1 MRIGKFK
8 NHDGL
13 LFVGLV
19 QDQEVVVLGELAK
32 EPQLFSKI
40 LHAANPEHEVEIRAT
55 SSAKKIPLA
64 SVNFLVPMDQQEVWA
79 AGVTYLRSREGFEK
93 EFRSLSLVNEVVKF
107 GSPFRFALTGFSTT
121 QIGYTGS
128 PS

>member
-8 NHDGL
+8 SHDGL

-19 QDQEVVVLGELAK
+19 QDHEVVVLGELAK

-55 SSAKKIPLA
+55 SSAKK
-64 SVNFLVPMDQQEVWA
+64 S
-79 AGVTYLRSREGFEK
+79 
-93 EFRSLSLVNEVVKF
+93 RSLL
-107 GSPFRFALTGFSTT
+107 LTS
-121 QIGYTGS
+121 
-128 PS
+128 